1 MLTDELVEEIKR
13 EEGFMP
19 VVYLDARSK
28 KTIGYGT
35 LLEDGISEAEAE
47 LLLRHR
53 LALMGRELEKSRVG
67 EVYENLRPGARRAVL
82 NMAYNMGVPNLL
94 GFRKM
99 WAALAEGDY
108 ARAAAEACATCH
120 DDPHTRAYFASPH
133 RALWQAERD
142 GRAPPGSGVSCA
154 TCHMPKTG
162 RRGRIATN
170 HNQNDNLRPNEKMI
184 RGVCLDCHGLG
195 FALDALADAELV
207 ERNFRGR
214 PQIHVESIEWAVTRA
229 ASAERKAGE

>member
-19 VVYLDARSK
+19 VVYLDSKGK

-53 LALMGRELEKSRVG
+53 LGLMERELENSNVG
-67 EVYENLRPGARRAVL
+67 EVYKNLKPLAKRAVL
-82 NMAYNMGVPNLL
+82 NMAYNMGVPSLL

-108 ARAAAEACATCH
+108 AEAAAEALDSKYAK
-120 DDPHTRAYFASPH
+120 DLPKRANRVA
-133 RALWQAERD
+133 
-142 GRAPPGSGVSCA
+142 
-154 TCHMPKTG
+154 
-162 RRGRIATN
+162 
-170 HNQNDNLRPNEKMI
+170 
-184 RGVCLDCHGLG
+184 
-195 FALDALADAELV
+195 
-207 ERNFRGR
+207 
-214 PQIHVESIEWAVTRA
+214 ESIR
-229 ASAERKAGE
+229 SA